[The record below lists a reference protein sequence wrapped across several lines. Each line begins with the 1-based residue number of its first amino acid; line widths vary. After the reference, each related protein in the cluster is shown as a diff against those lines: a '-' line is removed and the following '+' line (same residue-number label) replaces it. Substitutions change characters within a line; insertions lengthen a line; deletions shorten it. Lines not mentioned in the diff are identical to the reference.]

1 MSSTS
6 PDADPDSGGATTGG
20 AAGTPPVTTTVFRP
34 DRTHLLGAGLM
45 LLTSLLTVG
54 AAPQWLFWILAL
66 PFLYAYW
73 TLRSRTTVNGDGITA
88 TYAFSR
94 ARSVDWA
101 DFSGIR
107 FGTGSSHARSH
118 DGREFAL
125 PGISFNSVPDLAAA
139 SGGRIPDVI
148 AAGRAAADDKV
159 VVMRRDG
166 HQVVKSREEAAREIL
181 AAQEEIEQAK
191 KDRAAAKRRNSME
204 PGGWYQVDA
213 EGNPVIEEQGKTRPG
228 DDDGNTRP
236 DGS

>member
-6 PDADPDSGGATTGG
+6 PDADPDSGDNTDGANGTT
-20 AAGTPPVTTTVFRP
+20 PVTATVFRP

-54 AAPQWLFWILAL
+54 AAPKFLFWILLL
-66 PFLYAYW
+66 PLFYAYW
-73 TLRSRTTVNGDGITA
+73 ALKSRTTIDTDGITA
-88 TYAFSR
+88 TNAFS
-94 ARSVDWA
+94 ADRSVTWE
-101 DFSGIR
+101 DFAGIR
-107 FGTGSSHARSH
+107 FGSGSSHARSH

-125 PGISFNSVPDLAAA
+125 PGVTFNSVPDLAAA

-166 HQVVKSREEAAREIL
+166 RQIVKTREEAAREIL

-191 KDRAAAKRRNSME
+191 KERAAAKRRSGME
-204 PGGWYQVDA
+204 PGGWYQQDA
-213 EGNPVIEEQGKTRPG
+213 EGNPIIEEQGKPQLG
-228 DDDGNTRP
+228 DDGGNNRP
-236 DGS
+236 DES